1 MLLCIYKN
9 HFKSGEKKM
18 PKYKIRI
25 ENSSLE
31 RIGKA
36 VIVAENKIDFKRSGI
51 KGLINFI
58 ENNFYNISSIDIILN
73 KFDSQFFAAATL
85 VQNFSLVSDEIKV
98 ERRKEYFEI
107 NYNGFEFVF
116 AGKNMKIDNALR
128 LKDATTHEDFLSKEK
143 IEALEK
149 ISELFPLIAFQKMK
163 FEIKFKR
170 TDKNWFALEH
180 IQKKNNYFLEG
191 NENINLFSSG
201 DDLGKNFYK
210 IRFKKLDKIDYQ
222 IEKGYLGSELFIE
235 TEKETIEFWDWKK
248 HLKYTEKADSFFE
261 FLTRKKVSINFD
273 FKNKKFHFED
283 DIDEN
288 HKIETV
294 KKIEKILK
302 NVLQFGYAS
311 EFDDMLKM
319 FENYLAKFKNKK
331 VDERI
336 EMIKNFKI

>member
-1 MLLCIYKN
+1 MA
-9 HFKSGEKKM
+9 
-18 PKYKIRI
+18 KYKIRI
-25 ENSSLE
+25 ENSNLE

-36 VIVAENKIDFKRSGI
+36 VIAADVKIDFKRSGI

-85 VQNFSLVSDEIKV
+85 VQNFSFISDEIKV

-116 AGKNMKIDNALR
+116 AEKNVKIDNALR
-128 LKDATTHEDFLSKEK
+128 SKDATTYEDFLSKEK

-170 TDKNWFALEH
+170 TDKNWFVLEH

-191 NENINLFSSG
+191 NENINLLSSE
-201 DDLGKNFYK
+201 DDYGKKIYK
-210 IRFKKLDKIDYQ
+210 IRSKNLDKIDYQ

-235 TEKETIEFWDWKK
+235 TEKETIKFWDWKE
-248 HLKYTEKADSFFE
+248 HLKYTEKTDSFLKFI
-261 FLTRKKVSINFD
+261 TRKKVSINFD
-273 FKNKKFHFED
+273 FKNKKFYFGE

-288 HKIETV
+288 QEIEVV

-311 EFDDMLKM
+311 EFDDILEM

>member
-1 MLLCIYKN
+1 
-9 HFKSGEKKM
+9 M
-18 PKYKIRI
+18 PKYKIKI
-25 ENSSLE
+25 EDNNLE
-31 RIGKA
+31 QIGKA
-36 VIVAENKIDFKRSGI
+36 VITTDSKIEFKRTGI
-51 KGLINFI
+51 KGLSNFI
-58 ENNFYNISSIDIILN
+58 ENNFYNISFINIVLD
-73 KFDSQFFAAATL
+73 KFDSKFFAAVTL
-85 VQNFSLVSDEIKV
+85 IQDFSFVSNEIKV
-98 ERRKEYFEI
+98 ERRKGYFQI

-170 TDKNWFALEH
+170 TDKNWFVLEH

-273 FKNKKFHFED
+273 FKNKKFYFGE

-288 HKIETV
+288 QKIEVV

-311 EFDDMLKM
+311 EFDDILEM

>member
-1 MLLCIYKN
+1 ML
-9 HFKSGEKKM
+9 
-18 PKYKIRI
+18 KYKIRI
-25 ENSSLE
+25 EDSSLE

-36 VIVAENKIDFKRSGI
+36 VIAADVKIDFKRSGI

-58 ENNFYNISSIDIILN
+58 ENNFYNISSIDIILD
-73 KFDSQFFAAATL
+73 KFDSQFFATATL
-85 VQNFSLVSDEIKV
+85 VQNFSFVSDEIKV
-98 ERRKEYFEI
+98 KRRKEYFEI

-116 AGKNMKIDNALR
+116 AEKNVKIDNALR
-128 LKDATTHEDFLSKEK
+128 LKDATTHEDFFSKEK

-170 TDKNWFALEH
+170 IDKNWFVLEH
-180 IQKKNNYFLEG
+180 IQKGNDYFLEG

-210 IRFKKLDKIDYQ
+210 IRFKKLDKIDYRLKK
-222 IEKGYLGSELFIE
+222 EYLGSELLIE
-235 TEKETIEFWDWKK
+235 TEKETIKFWDWKE
-248 HLKYTEKADSFFE
+248 HLKYTEKADSFFK
-261 FLTRKKVSINFD
+261 FITRKKVSINFD
-273 FKNKKFHFED
+273 FKNKKFYFEE
-283 DIDEN
+283 DIDKN
-288 HKIETV
+288 QKIEVV

-336 EMIKNFKI
+336 EMIKDFKI

>member
-1 MLLCIYKN
+1 ML
-9 HFKSGEKKM
+9 
-18 PKYKIRI
+18 KYKIRI
-25 ENSSLE
+25 EDSSLE

-36 VIVAENKIDFKRSGI
+36 VIAADVKIDFKRSGI

-58 ENNFYNISSIDIILN
+58 ENNFYNISSIDIILD
-73 KFDSQFFAAATL
+73 KFDSQFFATATL
-85 VQNFSLVSDEIKV
+85 VQNFSFVSDEIKV
-98 ERRKEYFEI
+98 KRRKEYFEI

-116 AGKNMKIDNALR
+116 AEKNVKIDNALR
-128 LKDATTHEDFLSKEK
+128 LKDATTHEDFFSKEK

-170 TDKNWFALEH
+170 IDKNWFVLEH
-180 IQKKNNYFLEG
+180 IQKGNDYFLEG

-210 IRFKKLDKIDYQ
+210 IRFKKLDKIDYRLKK
-222 IEKGYLGSELFIE
+222 EYLGSELLIE
-235 TEKETIEFWDWKK
+235 TEKETIKFWDWKE
-248 HLKYTEKADSFFE
+248 HLKYTEKADSFFK
-261 FLTRKKVSINFD
+261 FITRKKVSINFD
-273 FKNKKFHFED
+273 FKNKKFYFEE
-283 DIDEN
+283 DIDKN
-288 HKIETV
+288 QKIEVV

-336 EMIKNFKI
+336 EMINDFKI

>member
-1 MLLCIYKN
+1 MSVL
-9 HFKSGEKKM
+9 
-18 PKYKIRI
+18 
-25 ENSSLE
+25 
-31 RIGKA
+31 
-36 VIVAENKIDFKRSGI
+36 
-51 KGLINFI
+51 
-58 ENNFYNISSIDIILN
+58 
-73 KFDSQFFAAATL
+73 
-85 VQNFSLVSDEIKV
+85 EIKDLHV
-98 ERRKEYFEI
+98 EIEGKKILKGVNLTLKTGEVAAI
-107 NYNGFEFVF
+107 MGPNGT
-116 AGKNMKIDNALR
+116 GKSTLMKTLMGRIPALGGS
-128 LKDATTHEDFLSKEK
+128 FL
-143 IEALEK
+143 
-149 ISELFPLIAFQKMK
+149 F
-163 FEIKFKR
+163 
-170 TDKNWFALEH
+170 
-180 IQKKNNYFLEG
+180 G
-191 NENINLFSSG
+191 
-201 DDLGKNFYK
+201 
-210 IRFKKLDKIDYQ
+210 YQ